1 MEKDE
6 GNKTLTESE
15 DFPKKDTLVP
25 TREQQKKSKINRGGL
40 NLIILGALSVLVA
53 TVTTG
58 VSLAIYHNSG
68 DIYLDRS
75 RPGYLPDEQEIEDTD
90 EKEVEYE
97 LDKTGK
103 ITMEVL
109 EEYLENLNQEVKSI
123 DAYDKPF
130 NQDILSDKQLG
141 IPAE

>member
-1 MEKDE
+1 M
-6 GNKTLTESE
+6 
-15 DFPKKDTLVP
+15 
-25 TREQQKKSKINRGGL
+25 REQQKKSKINRGGL
-40 NLIILGALSVLVA
+40 NLIILGTLSVLVA

>member
-15 DFPKKDTLVP
+15 DFPKKDTLVSM
-25 TREQQKKSKINRGGL
+25 REQQKKSKINRGGL